1 MPRLLELAEISHSAE
16 IHDSHTHLPQAN
28 DELRRAVNVGEIAP
42 ARLVS
47 MSMDEMARDSV
58 LAERRRAR
66 EAKVRSR
73 TLPSEEAAPMRVQYG
88 TATSVAGGRA
98 VTASAQSQTRPVDDS
113 TYLHSDVESD

>member
-1 MPRLLELAEISHSAE
+1 MILELAEISHSAE

-42 ARLVS
+42 AGLVN
-47 MSMDEMARDSV
+47 MSMDEMAREPI

-66 EAKVRSR
+66 EASVRSR
-73 TLPSEEAAPMRVQYG
+73 TLPPKESAPMRVRYG

-98 VTASAQSQTRPVDDS
+98 ATASAQSQTRPADDG
-113 TYLHSDVESD
+113 TYLHSDVESDTD